1 MGLFGNGKSRQEHI
15 GELEAKVQRL
25 EKELDALRAERTEL
39 QELSRHQELDRELV
53 LRVVE
58 ALKPGMDLKALG
70 KAFCETVFRPLEL
83 ASFYIATVD
92 RDRGI
97 LSFPTY
103 HEGGALRIY
112 ADRNY
117 NVEAG
122 LTGPTIESGR
132 PLYIHSAE
140 EGLNRGAVFSAAEQV
155 SGLVPQSWYGVPFG
169 FGERCYGLVSYQCF
183 QKDGFNESTRR
194 LMDALT
200 VILALHFELARR

>member
-1 MGLFGNGKSRQEHI
+1 MGLFGNGKSRQDHI
-15 GELEAKVQRL
+15 AELEAKVQRL
-25 EKELDALRAERTEL
+25 EQELDSLKSERTEL
-39 QELSRHQELDRELV
+39 QELSHHQELDRELV

-58 ALKPGMDLKALG
+58 TLRPGMDVKSLG

-83 ASFYIATVD
+83 ASFYIAQVD
-92 RDRGI
+92 RERGI

-122 LTGPTIESGR
+122 LTGPTIESGK
-132 PLYIHSAE
+132 PLYIRSAE
-140 EGLNRGAVFSAAEQV
+140 EGLNKGAVFSAAEQV

-169 FGERCYGLVSYQCF
+169 FGERCHGLASYQCF
-183 QKDGFNESTRR
+183 QKDGFNESARR